1 MELFPSQEAEAAP
14 GEAGIGNAF
23 LSLSLFSNHRFY
35 SASVGC
41 LVLGREVLMRDWGV
55 AICENKG
62 STTFWVA
69 WFRSQV
75 TENTVTC
82 HLIVDD
88 L

>member
-1 MELFPSQEAEAAP
+1 VELFPSQEAEAAP

-35 SASVGC
+35 SAPVGC

-69 WFRSQV
+69 Y
-75 TENTVTC
+75 TELFVR
-82 HLIVDD
+82 VVSPVVW
-88 L
+88 